1 MALLKGA
8 FGSASD
14 GLLKDIRDAIQAV
27 EGPSADF
34 PVDAITRIFAKTG
47 LSTTFDE
54 FALGEILS
62 RTYGQ
67 QQTFLAL
74 SLLYD
79 DAAWGTMAFH
89 QDHIFAQSLFR
100 TYEIEHPESAES
112 HGGRDRLGNLCLLL
126 AHENIGKQ
134 DMPVDQ
140 WLATREPSFLT
151 RHLIPTDG
159 TLWSFAKFP
168 EFLQAREALIES
180 RIKSIFGQ

>member
-1 MALLKGA
+1 M
-8 FGSASD
+8 
-14 GLLKDIRDAIQAV
+14 
-27 EGPSADF
+27 EGPTADF

-62 RTYGQ
+62 RTYGH

-79 DAAWGTMAFH
+79 DAGWGTMPFH

-100 TYEIEHPESAES
+100 TYEIEHPEQAAPYS
-112 HGGRDRLGNLCLLL
+112 GRDRLGNLCLLL

-134 DMPVDQ
+134 DMPADQ
-140 WLATREPSFLT
+140 WLDTREPGFLT
-151 RHLIPTDG
+151 RHLIPTDR
-159 TLWSFAKFP
+159 TLWNFAKFP
-168 EFLQAREALIES
+168 EFLKAREALIEN
-180 RIKSIFGQ
+180 RIKSLFGQ